1 MITLDYPLEIL
12 VKCKT
17 VVLGCSKLGYYDP
30 GLVRNLIS
38 DLKALKKIQ
47 YNSFVNNLIIRCS
60 KKE

>member
-30 GLVRNLIS
+30 GLVKNLIS
-38 DLKALKKIQ
+38 DLKA
-47 YNSFVNNLIIRCS
+47 
-60 KKE
+60 